1 MRHEMTYH
9 TCDRCGNKLR
19 KRNFFDKIF
28 RLVRCYN
35 LQYRDIIRE
44 EQTRHTV
51 TDDGKEEIEIFVSD
65 GIRQLGIELCPKCAR
80 AFRRF
85 MRCK

>member
-19 KRNFFDKIF
+19 KRNFFDQIF
-28 RLVRCYN
+28 RFVRCYN
-35 LQYRDIIRE
+35 LNYRDIIRE
-44 EQTRHTV
+44 EEYVHKKK
-51 TDDGKEEIEIFVSD
+51 DNGEEEIEILITD
-65 GIRQLGIELCPKCAR
+65 GIRQFGIELCPRCAR

-85 MRCK
+85 MKNK

>member
-19 KRNFFDKIF
+19 KKNFFDHIF

-44 EQTRHTV
+44 EQAIHKV

-65 GIRQLGIELCPKCAR
+65 GIRQLGI
-80 AFRRF
+80 
-85 MRCK
+85 